1 MSKRFWT
8 NAIGRAVA
16 NQLMMDP
23 IEDDFVNDEP
33 RGAEQNASR
42 RKRRRRPPSVLEPP
56 PRRREQIR
64 GRRSFTRER
73 TELFLRENPVPMILG
88 ALAAGLAIG
97 LAIRYASRPDEK
109 EAKIKT
115 PLDRINWSVLTLPFL
130 WPLFRGMKERLED
143 SADAVREGVGRVKDI
158 DLDRYTKP
166 IRKRWKSW
174 TH

>member
-1 MSKRFWT
+1 
-8 NAIGRAVA
+8 
-16 NQLMMDP
+16 MDP

-33 RGAEQNASR
+33 LGAEQNGPV
-42 RKRRRRPPSVLEPP
+42 RRRRPRPPSVLEPP

-64 GRRSFTRER
+64 ARTGSTRER

-97 LAIRYASRPDEK
+97 LAIRYASRSDEK
-109 EAKIKT
+109 EAEIKT
-115 PLDRINWSVLTLPFL
+115 PFGRLNWSMWSLPFL
-130 WPLFRGMKERLED
+130 WPVLRGMKEKFED
-143 SADAVREGVGRVKDI
+143 SADSIKDGVKSI
-158 DLDRYTKP
+158 DVDRYTKP

>member
-8 NAIGRAVA
+8 SAFGGAVA

-33 RGAEQNASR
+33 LGAEQNASR
-42 RKRRRRPPSVLEPP
+42 RKRRRRRPSVLEPP
-56 PRRREQIR
+56 PRRREQIG
-64 GRRSFTRER
+64 GRTSLARER

-97 LAIRYASRPDEK
+97 LAIRYASRSDEK
-109 EAKIKT
+109 EMEVKT
-115 PLDRINWSVLTLPFL
+115 PLGRINWSVLTLPFL
-130 WPLFRGMKERLED
+130 WPLVRGMKDKFED
-143 SADAVREGVGRVKDI
+143 SADSIREGVKNI

-174 TH
+174 SH

>member
-1 MSKRFWT
+1 
-8 NAIGRAVA
+8 
-16 NQLMMDP
+16 MDP

-33 RGAEQNASR
+33 LGAEQHVTP
-42 RKRRRRPPSVLEPP
+42 RRRRRQPPSVLEPR

-64 GRRSFTRER
+64 SHASTSTRER
-73 TELFLRENPVPMILG
+73 TELFLRENPVPMIIG

-97 LAIRYASRPDEK
+97 LAIRYATREDEK
-109 EAKIKT
+109 EMELKT
-115 PLDRINWSVLTLPFL
+115 PLGRLNWSFLSLPFL
-130 WPLFRGMKERLED
+130 WPILRGVKEKLED
-143 SADAVREGVGRVKDI
+143 SADAVKDGVKDI